1 MKDCEEIGLPCELHK
16 LPEYISQTK
25 YLDEIVTVSKDFNN
39 KIILQK
45 PVPQQLNP
53 EDALGAAMLMGRFL
67 SNQDVDGMFNDVK
80 HKPCTPRGI
89 MDWLNAN
96 NIEIDGKVV
105 TIIGRSDLVGR
116 PLAKMMLEANAT
128 VIQCHSHTPSSFILE
143 AVIHSDIIV
152 SAIGKPKYFHW
163 DIPELYRTQKKIF
176 IDVGINRDE
185 NGKLCG
191 DMDYDKLTAEGFYVT
206 PVPGGVGLLT
216 RVALLKNCLDE

>member
-1 MKDCEEIGLPCELHK
+1 MKDCEEIDLPCELHK
-16 LPEYISQTK
+16 LPEEISQFR
-25 YLDEIVTVSKDFNN
+25 YIDEIVAVSKDFNN

-45 PVPQQLNP
+45 PVPQYLSP
-53 EDALGAAMLMGRFL
+53 EKALRVASLEGKFL
-67 SNQDVDGMFNDVK
+67 SNQDVDGMLNDIK

-89 MDWLNAN
+89 MDWLHAN
-96 NIEIDGKVV
+96 DIEIDGKIV

-128 VIQCHSHTPSSFILE
+128 VIQCHSHTPSNFILE

-152 SAIGKPKYFHW
+152 SAVGKPKYFHW